1 VYDNNGQLISVEL
14 DSWYRLPAEER
25 LLGGELQSSPSESRP
40 HTAQHNIG
48 VGVDMKPTAKPL
60 KQLLMGRRKFLSG
73 AAALGVGAGLS
84 APAIAS
90 RVAAEEIA
98 EIAWRDRDLP
108 FIGTEETY
116 STDELIAKIAFNDDH
131 AEFLKSLG
139 LSDLGSSRISAMDDA
154 GLNVQI
160 LSVHT
165 PGVQNIPGREGIDF
179 AYRLNKTIAN
189 GPMVTYPGR
198 FQAFATLPLQDPAA
212 SADELE
218 RAVREDGFVGAMT
231 NGHIGNKFLDH
242 PDFEPVLAR
251 AEALGVPIY
260 LHPGFPPKEVFDI
273 YYRITRPG
281 YNEDNQ
287 DYIFSGSG
295 YGWHQEVLTQAL
307 RMIMTG
313 SFDRF
318 PKLKIIIGHMGEGL
332 PFYFER
338 ILEDLG
344 EVTERSLE
352 KPIGQYFTDNFWF
365 TTSAFPRSD
374 LLHLLLKHVN
384 VDRVMFATDY
394 PFADMKQQTDW
405 FRAVHLPR
413 EAKEKIAFRNAEKLF
428 GIKVVRHKGPR
439 PRPR

>member
-1 VYDNNGQLISVEL
+1 
-14 DSWYRLPAEER
+14 
-25 LLGGELQSSPSESRP
+25 
-40 HTAQHNIG
+40 
-48 VGVDMKPTAKPL
+48 MKPTAKPT
-60 KQLLMGRRKFLSG
+60 KPALMERREFLTS

-90 RVAAEEIA
+90 RADEEEIA
-98 EIAWRDRDLP
+98 RIAWRDRDLP
-108 FIGTEETY
+108 FIGVEETY
-116 STDELIAKIAFNDDH
+116 STDELIEKIAFNDDH

-139 LSDLGSSRISAMDDA
+139 LSDLGPSRVAAMDAA
-154 GLNVQI
+154 GLNTQI

-165 PGVQNIPGREGIDF
+165 PGVQNMPGREGIDF

-198 FQAFATLPLQDPAA
+198 FQAFATLPLQDPRA

-231 NGHIGNKFLDH
+231 NGHIGKKFLDH

-273 YYRITRPG
+273 YYRITRPE
-281 YNEDNQ
+281 YNEENQ

-295 YGWHQEVLTQAL
+295 YGWHQEVLMQAL

-344 EVTERSLE
+344 EVTANSLQ
-352 KPIGQYFTDNFWF
+352 KPIGQYFIDNFWF
-365 TTSAFPRSD
+365 TTSAFPRTD
-374 LLHLLLKHVN
+374 LLKLLLKHISI
-384 VDRVMFATDY
+384 DRLMFATDY

-405 FRAVHLPR
+405 LRAVNLPR

-428 GIKVVRHKGPR
+428 GIKVARHTVPKPR
-439 PRPR
+439 PR

>member
-1 VYDNNGQLISVEL
+1 ME
-14 DSWYRLPAEER
+14 
-25 LLGGELQSSPSESRP
+25 
-40 HTAQHNIG
+40 
-48 VGVDMKPTAKPL
+48 
-60 KQLLMGRRKFLSG
+60 RRKFLSS

-90 RVAAEEIA
+90 RAAAEETA

-139 LSDLGSSRISAMDDA
+139 LTELGSSRLAAMDNA
-154 GLNVQI
+154 GINVQI

-165 PGVQNIPGREGIDF
+165 PGVQNVPGREGIDF

-198 FQAFATLPLQDPAA
+198 FQAFATLPLQDPEA

-231 NGHIGNKFLDH
+231 NGHIGKKFLDH

-281 YNEDNQ
+281 YNEDYQ

-295 YGWHQEVLTQAL
+295 YGWHQEVLMQVL

-318 PKLKIIIGHMGEGL
+318 PKLKIIIGHMGEGF

-338 ILEDLG
+338 VMEDLG

-374 LLHLLLKHVN
+374 LLHLLLKYIN
-384 VDRVMFATDY
+384 IDRVMFATDY

-405 FRAVHLPR
+405 FRAVKLPR

-428 GIKVVRHKGPR
+428 GIKVVRHKGVR

>member
-1 VYDNNGQLISVEL
+1 
-14 DSWYRLPAEER
+14 
-25 LLGGELQSSPSESRP
+25 
-40 HTAQHNIG
+40 
-48 VGVDMKPTAKPL
+48 MKPIEKSL
-60 KQLLMGRRKFLSG
+60 KSLSMGRRSFLSG
-73 AAALGVGAGLS
+73 AAALGAGAALS
-84 APAIAS
+84 APAIVS
-90 RVAAEEIA
+90 RAAAEETA
-98 EIAWRDRDLP
+98 KIAWRDHDLP

-116 STDELIAKIAFNDDH
+116 STDELIALNAINDDH
-131 AEFLKSLG
+131 VEFLKSLG
-139 LSDLGSSRISAMDDA
+139 LAELGPGRIGAMDAA
-154 GLNVQI
+154 GINIQI
-160 LSVHT
+160 LSAHT
-165 PGVQNIPGREGIDF
+165 PGVQNVPGQKGIDF

-198 FQAFATLPLQDPAA
+198 FQAFATLPLQDPEA

-231 NGHIGNKFLDH
+231 NGHIGKKFLDH

-281 YNEDNQ
+281 YNEDYQ

-295 YGWHQEVLTQAL
+295 YGWHQEVLMQAL

-338 ILEDLG
+338 IMEDLG
-344 EVTERSLE
+344 EVTENSLE

-365 TTSAFPRSD
+365 TTSAFPRSN
-374 LLHLLLKHVN
+374 LLHLLLEYIS
-384 VDRVMFATDY
+384 VDRLMFATDY

-405 FRAVHLPR
+405 FRAVDLPR
-413 EAKEKIAFRNAEKLF
+413 EAKEKLAFRNAEKLF
-428 GIKVVRHKGPR
+428 GIKV
-439 PRPR
+439 

>member
-1 VYDNNGQLISVEL
+1 
-14 DSWYRLPAEER
+14 
-25 LLGGELQSSPSESRP
+25 
-40 HTAQHNIG
+40 
-48 VGVDMKPTAKPL
+48 MKPTAKPRKPAL
-60 KQLLMGRRKFLSG
+60 IERREFLSS

-90 RVAAEEIA
+90 RADEEEIA
-98 EIAWRDRDLP
+98 RIAWRDRDLP

-116 STDELIAKIAFNDDH
+116 STDELIAKNALNDDH

-139 LSDLGSSRISAMDDA
+139 LADLGSSRIAAMDDA

-160 LSVHT
+160 LSTHT

-189 GPMVTYPGR
+189 GPMVKYPGR
-198 FQAFATLPLQDPAA
+198 FQAFATLPLQDPEA
-212 SADELE
+212 SAEELE
-218 RAVREDGFVGAMT
+218 RAVREDRFVGALT

-273 YYRITRPG
+273 YYRIDRPG
-281 YNEDNQ
+281 YNEEYQ

-295 YGWHQEVLTQAL
+295 YGWHQEVLMQAL

-318 PKLKIIIGHMGEGL
+318 PKLKIILGHMGEGF

-344 EVTERSLE
+344 EVTESSLE
-352 KPIGQYFTDNFWF
+352 KPLGQYFTDNFWF
-365 TTSAFPRSD
+365 TTSAFPRTD
-374 LLHLLLKHVN
+374 LLKLLLKHISI
-384 VDRVMFATDY
+384 DRLMFATDY

-405 FRAVHLPR
+405 LRAVNLPR

-428 GIKVVRHKGPR
+428 GIKVGRHNAQIPR
-439 PRPR
+439 PR

>member
-1 VYDNNGQLISVEL
+1 
-14 DSWYRLPAEER
+14 
-25 LLGGELQSSPSESRP
+25 
-40 HTAQHNIG
+40 
-48 VGVDMKPTAKPL
+48 MKPTAKPV
-60 KQLLMGRRKFLSG
+60 KPLLMERRKLLSG
-73 AAALGVGAGLS
+73 AAALGIGAGLS
-84 APAIAS
+84 APAIVS
-90 RVAAEEIA
+90 RAAAEETA
-98 EIAWRDRDLP
+98 KIAWRDQDLP

-131 AEFLKSLG
+131 AQYLKSLG
-139 LSDLGSSRISAMDDA
+139 LSELGSSRVAAMDNA
-154 GLNVQI
+154 GINVQI

-165 PGVQNIPGREGIDF
+165 PGVQNVPSREGIDF

-198 FQAFATLPLQDPAA
+198 FQAFATLPLQDPRA

-231 NGHIGNKFLDH
+231 NGHIGKKFLDH

-273 YYRITRPG
+273 YHRITRPE
-281 YNEDNQ
+281 YNEENQ

-295 YGWHQEVLTQAL
+295 YGWHQEVLMQAL

-338 ILEDLG
+338 IEEDLG
-344 EVTERSLE
+344 EVTEHSLK
-352 KPIGQYFTDNFWF
+352 KPIGQYFKDNFWF
-365 TTSAFPRSD
+365 TTSAFPRTG
-374 LLHLLLKHVN
+374 LLHLLLKHVG

-405 FRAVHLPR
+405 FRAVNLPR

-428 GIKVVRHKGPR
+428 GIKVVRHKGRIPLQR
-439 PRPR
+439 

>member
-1 VYDNNGQLISVEL
+1 
-14 DSWYRLPAEER
+14 
-25 LLGGELQSSPSESRP
+25 
-40 HTAQHNIG
+40 
-48 VGVDMKPTAKPL
+48 
-60 KQLLMGRRKFLSG
+60 
-73 AAALGVGAGLS
+73 
-84 APAIAS
+84 
-90 RVAAEEIA
+90 
-98 EIAWRDRDLP
+98 
-108 FIGTEETY
+108 
-116 STDELIAKIAFNDDH
+116 
-131 AEFLKSLG
+131 
-139 LSDLGSSRISAMDDA
+139 
-154 GLNVQI
+154 
-160 LSVHT
+160 
-165 PGVQNIPGREGIDF
+165 
-179 AYRLNKTIAN
+179 
-189 GPMVTYPGR
+189 
-198 FQAFATLPLQDPAA
+198 
-212 SADELE
+212 
-218 RAVREDGFVGAMT
+218 MT
-231 NGHIGNKFLDH
+231 NGHIGKKFLDH

-281 YNEDNQ
+281 YNEDYQ

-295 YGWHQEVLTQAL
+295 YGWHQEVLMQAL

-318 PKLKIIIGHMGEGL
+318 PKLKIIIGHMGEGF

-352 KPIGQYFTDNFWF
+352 KPIGHYFTDNFWF

-374 LLHLLLKHVN
+374 LLHLLLKYIN

-405 FRAVHLPR
+405 FRAVKLPR

-428 GIKVVRHKGPR
+428 GIKVVRHKGPM